1 MKLFFKRLFFRPI
14 YRVDVIDWAIKH
26 HKKYE
31 GICMALYDGLK
42 HAGIK
47 KRQYLSPEGITH
59 RMRIIIN
66 DVFEIFPAHNYAN
79 ARHMFNAWNLWYED
93 SNTSLW
99 WESRDWDGGRLDYL
113 NWLRGE
119 YEDDK
124 TPIKSIL

>member
-31 GICMALYDGLK
+31 GVCMALYDGLK

-47 KRQYLSPEGITH
+47 KRPIPFPEGNTSW
-59 RMRIIIN
+59 MVLTIN

-79 ARHMFNAWNLWYED
+79 AHHLFNARNLRFENY
-93 SNTSLW
+93 SLW
-99 WESRDWDGGRLDYL
+99 WSSRDWDGGRLDYL
-113 NWLRGE
+113 KWLRE
-119 YEDDK
+119 QYKDDK

>member
-26 HKKYE
+26 HEKYE
-31 GICMALYDGLK
+31 GVCMALYDGLK

-47 KRQYLSPEGITH
+47 KRQYLSPEGVTH
-59 RMRIIIN
+59 WMRIIMN

-79 ARHMFNAWNLWYED
+79 ARHMFNAWNLWYEN
-93 SNTSLW
+93 SNNSLW

-119 YEDDK
+119 YENDK

>member
-14 YRVDVIDWAIKH
+14 YRVDIIDWAIKH
-26 HKKYE
+26 HKEYE
-31 GICMALYDGLK
+31 GVCMALYNSLK

-47 KRQYLSPEGITH
+47 NHQYLSPNGDTYWIGLT
-59 RMRIIIN
+59 IN
-66 DVFEIFPAHNYAN
+66 DLFEIFPAHNYNN
-79 ARHMFNAWNLWYED
+79 AHHLFNAWSLPYE
-93 SNTSLW
+93 SRNNYLW

-119 YEDDK
+119 YENDK